1 MASLHKI
8 FMNRQTRVKEILWIG
23 GRTMS
28 TDQDYT
34 AADLSP
40 NLLNELKLFE
50 GKMREES
57 NKELIVIAYEKEKD
71 ALN

>member
-1 MASLHKI
+1 
-8 FMNRQTRVKEILWIG
+8 
-23 GRTMS
+23 MS

>member
-1 MASLHKI
+1 MTSK
-8 FMNRQTRVKEILWIG
+8 
-23 GRTMS
+23 
-28 TDQDYT
+28 QDYT

-40 NLLNELKLFE
+40 DLLNELKSFE
-50 GKMREES
+50 SKFGEES